1 MSGRPDVRGDA
12 KQVLGVVADGGIA
25 IIPGDLGY
33 ALVASTAEAL
43 HTSFVAKGRGVHK
56 RHGMLGN
63 WDLHRELHT
72 LDRRAKEI
80 LETLVFDHQLPIGV
94 VAPFHRDHPVLRN
107 LDDETLAS
115 CTSNGTLAM
124 LINNGR
130 FYDECTRLSHEKAVP
145 LLGSSANLTGTGPKF
160 RLEDV
165 QQPLRDVATVEYDYG
180 LAKFHL
186 YRRSS
191 TMIDFTTMEV
201 VRIGSCYDVI
211 ASVLKKRFDL
221 DVPPDPGY
229 DALPSGHLNP
239 EMARS

>member
-12 KQVLGVVADGGIA
+12 ETVLDAVANGGIA

-33 ALVASTAEAL
+33 AIVGSTAEAL
-43 HTSFVAKGRGVHK
+43 HKSFVAKGRGAHK
-56 RHGMLGN
+56 RHGMLGSWN
-63 WDLHRELHT
+63 LHKDLHVIDQKARE
-72 LDRRAKEI
+72 I
-80 LETLVFDHQLPIGV
+80 VETLVFDHQLPIGI
-94 VAPFHRDHPVLRN
+94 VAPFRRDHPVLRS

-124 LINNGR
+124 LINNGQL
-130 FYDECTRLSHEKAVP
+130 FGECTRLSYERSIP

-160 RLEDV
+160 LLEDV
-165 QQPLRDVATVEYDYG
+165 QQPLRDVATVAFDYG

-201 VRIGSCYDVI
+201 IRIGSCYDVI
-211 ASVLKKRFDL
+211 SSVLEKRFGIEL
-221 DVPPDPGY
+221 PPDPGF
-229 DALPSGHLNP
+229 DALPSGHLRP